1 MEITNEMVHGVFSD
15 NSSDGL
21 SVKGCFAIDANK
33 KLTQIDGGTVSDAD
47 SNIIANFSGY
57 IPAGGTELSISIN
70 SVKTAD
76 IARSSAA
83 ISACI
88 AAIDAH
94 YNE

>member
-21 SVKGCFAIDANK
+21 SVKGSFAIDANK

-47 SNIIANFSGY
+47 SNIIASFSGH

-70 SVKTAD
+70 GVKTAD

-83 ISACI
+83 ISACV